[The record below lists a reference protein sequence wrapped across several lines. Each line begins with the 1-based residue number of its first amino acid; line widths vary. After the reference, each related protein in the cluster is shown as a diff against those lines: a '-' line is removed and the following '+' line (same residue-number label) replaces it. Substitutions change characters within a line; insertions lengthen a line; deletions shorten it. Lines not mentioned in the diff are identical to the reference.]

1 MCLSPWQGRGVLL
14 LSNFEAPAFLRQLR
28 EVDIKSAP
36 PAPPAAAASI
46 APAVQQALQ
55 VSWSLSPDV

>member
-1 MCLSPWQGRGVLL
+1 MLISIQGRGVLL
-14 LSNFEAPAFLRQLR
+14 LSDFEAPAFLRQLR

-46 APAVQQALQ
+46 GPAVQQALQ
-55 VSWSLSPDV
+55 VSRGL